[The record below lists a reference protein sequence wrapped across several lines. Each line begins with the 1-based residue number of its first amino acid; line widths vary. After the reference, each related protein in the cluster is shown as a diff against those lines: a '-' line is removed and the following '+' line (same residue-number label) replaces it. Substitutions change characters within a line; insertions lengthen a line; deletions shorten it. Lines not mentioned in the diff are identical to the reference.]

1 MFPRRQTLFPV
12 LLIIVCTAAL
22 CVLPCAPAAEPGQPA
37 WQADLVAPPAVVT
50 PPSAY
55 AAQSEY
61 AAAAAAD
68 VASRPRAASKSFKTT
83 LSAAAAQAQK
93 DGTITRWQLA
103 RIRMAIAFRP
113 DAIAEAQACCLDQA
127 VNDGLM
133 RSPGDVDLDGF
144 DWSQLLAFIKEL
156 LPLILQ
162 IISVLG

>member
-1 MFPRRQTLFPV
+1 MFTLRRVGVCCLW
-12 LLIIVCTAAL
+12 LLA
-22 CVLPCAPAAEPGQPA
+22 AAEPAA
-37 WQADLVAPPAVVT
+37 WQTGIVAPPSVAT

-61 AAAAAAD
+61 AAATAAD
-68 VASRPRAASKSFKTT
+68 VASRPRSASKSFKNT

-113 DAIAEAQACCLDQA
+113 DAMAEAQACCLDQA
-127 VNDGLM
+127 INDGLM
-133 RSPGDVDLDGF
+133 RSPEGDADLDGF
-144 DWSQLLAFIKEL
+144 DWTQLLAFIKEL
-156 LPLILQ
+156 LPMILQ